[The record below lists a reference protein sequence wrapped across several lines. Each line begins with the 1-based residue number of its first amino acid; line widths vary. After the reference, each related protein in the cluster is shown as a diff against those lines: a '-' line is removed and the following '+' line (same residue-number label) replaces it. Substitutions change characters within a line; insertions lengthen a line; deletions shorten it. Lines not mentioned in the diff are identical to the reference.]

1 MHRVVIVVQHDV
13 VSFDLSIPYEVF
25 SRVTLSSGQAAY
37 QFRVCAEHAQIET
50 AGFGLTLRWGLEQLA
65 EADTIIIPGTD
76 DPSGPLS
83 DALKV
88 ALQKAMAKGTR
99 IASICSGSFTLAASG
114 VLDGLRATTHWR
126 AVSDMARLFPKVH
139 VDPNVLFVDNG
150 QVLTSAG
157 AVAGLD
163 LCLHMVRCDFGAAVA
178 ADAARLAVMSLE
190 REGGQAQFIVHS
202 DPESDSSLGPLLLW
216 LDENLDQPLS
226 LKTIAAHAAISS
238 RTLSRRFLEQ
248 MGTTPLQWLSRA
260 RVRRAQLLL
269 ETTRFSIEQI
279 ASKAGFGSSTTL
291 RERFQQH
298 LCISPQGYRR
308 GFNRAGNKSRT
319 SAGLIE

>member
-1 MHRVVIVVQHDV
+1 MHRIVIVVQHDV

-25 SRVTLSSGQAAY
+25 SRVTLTSGKPAY
-37 QFRVCAEHAQIET
+37 RVRVCAEHSKIEM
-50 AGFGLTLRWGLEQLA
+50 AGFGLTFRWGLEQLA
-65 EADTIIIPGTD
+65 EADTIIIPGTED
-76 DPSGPLS
+76 LSGSVS
-83 DALKV
+83 DALRTAV
-88 ALQKAMAKGTR
+88 QRAVAKGTR

-126 AVSDMARLFPKVH
+126 AAADMARLFPKVK

-150 QVLTSAG
+150 QILTSAG
-157 AVAGLD
+157 ASAGLD
-163 LCLHMVRCDFGAAVA
+163 LCLHMVRCDFGATVA

-202 DPESDSSLGPLLLW
+202 APESNSALGPLLIW

-248 MGTTPLQWLSRA
+248 IGATPLQWLSRA

-269 ETTRFSIEQI
+269 ETTRFSVEQI
-279 ASKAGFGSSTTL
+279 AGRVGFGSSTTL
-291 RERFQQH
+291 REHFQQQ
-298 LCISPQGYRR
+298 LGISPQRYRR
-308 GFNRAGNKSRT
+308 GFSR
-319 SAGLIE
+319 SDD